1 MWQKK
6 TIDNLTANE
15 FYQILKLRIDTF
27 VVEQN
32 RIYHEL
38 DDNDTKAIHIFYQED
53 EKSPVL
59 AYARVFQNGKDITF
73 GRVVTRPEARGTG
86 LGNQLM
92 TQILAICQENWP
104 TQAIE
109 IESQKQV
116 VGFYEKFGF
125 TSIGQPFTFEG
136 TPHVTMRHEVK

>member
-6 TIDNLTANE
+6 TMNNLTADE
-15 FYQILKLRIDTF
+15 FYQTLKLRIDTF

-38 DDNDTKAIHIFYQED
+38 DENDLKAIHVFYQES
-53 EKSPVL
+53 EKHPVL
-59 AYARVFQNGKDITF
+59 SYARVFENGNHITF
-73 GRVVTRPEARGTG
+73 GRVVTASVARGTG

-92 TQILAICQENWP
+92 TQILAVCQENWP
-104 TQAIE
+104 DQMIE

-125 TSIGQPFTFEG
+125 TAIGQPFIFEE
-136 TPHVTMRHEVK
+136 TPHVTMRRSAK